1 MDITNQMFSN
11 SQSQRLSIVG
21 ASAPGV
27 GGGEGGS
34 GEEEGGR
41 VKGAGIESEGFL

>member
-1 MDITNQMFSN
+1 MFSN

-21 ASAPGV
+21 ALVPGV
-27 GGGEGGS
+27 GVGEDGS

-41 VKGAGIESEGFL
+41 LKEAGIKSEGFL